1 MTDSQRIFFNEK
13 LNELFNAIEKEM
25 NGEKIE
31 NKEKIESW
39 GRNLYTRYKYAIT
52 NTNPK
57 YALAQEHMEVFKQ
70 KLKEQN
76 ITEKEFEKSLG
87 SIKNLASTLKEKNK
101 NISLEELMKLREKLV
116 EKINMLKQQQTKK
129 YIQLYNLT
137 NADIKAIEQE
147 LKICKNKKNEIN
159 KIIESKQKQAN
170 QKNNQENLIEE
181 NKEQTPTQPRK
192 FDSYNQKITKLMET
206 NKEQSEEIKELEDTI
221 AYLKKQENEWNSKY
235 QQKYEKKLL
244 EETKK
249 LKEEYETKIKNENQI
264 VESKNIKQ
272 LQETIK
278 KLEDEKQSL
287 EKEIERLKSLLK
299 LETKKTNERQKEIIL
314 KLMCSKDD
322 ITLDEI
328 RSALEKNRIPFD
340 GFKDTL
346 NELKSEIPGLNKRI
360 TPDGRQFSYSITTPA
375 TTELDEYK
383 KCIVSPSICSL
394 IDGEIKFIVRS
405 DTHLNIKSS
414 EDTLNRFLYP
424 YMEYCSKNGNIPVID
439 LGDIS
444 ETIRYTNIENWKNM
458 DKETIKYAYQFY
470 KNYAKVI
477 SNAPEIENYILLGNH
492 DEHPFWVGVDPL
504 QIMKDYSD
512 NIISLGVSK
521 GEFRISNDKI
531 AVYHDKEWQNIV
543 SYKEYSKSERDSI
556 IYDFLCEKMQ
566 ELSKDYT
573 YSLIGHYHFGK
584 INPDQNFAVINNGIG
599 NPLLITA
606 IIKNG
611 RIEKM
616 YMSELNNNGKIL
628 VKSNYET
635 EIYNIKKAK

>member
-87 SIKNLASTLKEKNK
+87 SIKNLAIIKKEKQTK
-101 NISLEELMKLREKLV
+101 KEYTIEELKNRRSELDKIINDLKQKQTSKYKQLYKPTQEETNKIEKDLEKYSV
-116 EKINMLKQQQTKK
+116 ERRQINEMIDKKNEKTNKQNIDDKEIKKKQAYNEKIN
-129 YIQLYNLT
+129 NLM
-137 NADIKAIEQE
+137 
-147 LKICKNKKNEIN
+147 
-159 KIIESKQKQAN
+159 
-170 QKNNQENLIEE
+170 
-181 NKEQTPTQPRK
+181 
-192 FDSYNQKITKLMET
+192 QKIYDQG
-206 NKEQSEEIKELEDTI
+206 NEIKELEDTI

-346 NELKSEIPGLNKRI
+346 NELKSEISGLNKRI

>member
-87 SIKNLASTLKEKNK
+87 SIKNLAIIKKEKQTK
-101 NISLEELMKLREKLV
+101 KEYTIEELKNRRSELDKIINDLKQKQTSKYKQLYKPTQEETNKIEKDLEKYSV
-116 EKINMLKQQQTKK
+116 ERRQINEMIDKKNEKTNKQNIDDKEIKKKQAYNEKIN
-129 YIQLYNLT
+129 NLM
-137 NADIKAIEQE
+137 
-147 LKICKNKKNEIN
+147 
-159 KIIESKQKQAN
+159 
-170 QKNNQENLIEE
+170 
-181 NKEQTPTQPRK
+181 
-192 FDSYNQKITKLMET
+192 QKIYDQG
-206 NKEQSEEIKELEDTI
+206 NEIKELEDTI
-221 AYLKKQENEWNSKY
+221 AYLKKQENKWNSKY

-346 NELKSEIPGLNKRI
+346 NELKSEISGLNKRI

>member
-87 SIKNLASTLKEKNK
+87 SIKNLAIIKKEKQTK
-101 NISLEELMKLREKLV
+101 KEYTIEELKNRRSELDKIINDLKQKQTSKYKQLYKPTQEETNKIEKDLEKYSV
-116 EKINMLKQQQTKK
+116 ERRQINEMIDKKNEKTNKQNIDDKEIKKKQAYNEKIN
-129 YIQLYNLT
+129 NLM
-137 NADIKAIEQE
+137 
-147 LKICKNKKNEIN
+147 
-159 KIIESKQKQAN
+159 
-170 QKNNQENLIEE
+170 
-181 NKEQTPTQPRK
+181 
-192 FDSYNQKITKLMET
+192 QKIYDQG
-206 NKEQSEEIKELEDTI
+206 NEIKELEDTI

>member
-87 SIKNLASTLKEKNK
+87 SIKNLAIIKKEKQTK
-101 NISLEELMKLREKLV
+101 KEYTIEELKNRRSELDKIINDLKQKQTSKYKQLYKPTQEETNKIEKDLEKYSV
-116 EKINMLKQQQTKK
+116 ERRQINEMIDKKNEKTNKQNIDDKEIKKKQAYNEKIN
-129 YIQLYNLT
+129 NLM
-137 NADIKAIEQE
+137 
-147 LKICKNKKNEIN
+147 
-159 KIIESKQKQAN
+159 
-170 QKNNQENLIEE
+170 
-181 NKEQTPTQPRK
+181 
-192 FDSYNQKITKLMET
+192 QKIYDQG
-206 NKEQSEEIKELEDTI
+206 NEIKELEDTI
-221 AYLKKQENEWNSKY
+221 AYLKKQENKWNSKY